1 MNGFNFKKVLRE
13 NISSREEQNAPVF
26 GLNSTD
32 NDESLLNM
40 LEKSTLT
47 PEQQTELIS
56 LMMHLSKEH
65 GVVLEQ
71 DLTGLRSERDRV
83 IPAKPVLDFLEKIN
97 LNNNQKKSVVRILDK
112 WGRFNSVRFDMKGAK
127 QAPTTTQSK
136 PEVSQND
143 KQAASDRIKK
153 YIDSDKKAPAKN
165 QGPFQHGQMQPGDE
179 EVEIVPA
186 GQEYTDA
193 GLNADDE
200 FERAETEE
208 IPRPVSDVD
217 VCAGLLDSL
226 KKADPKLFDSMQ
238 DDDTI
243 RGAIANFANDLS
255 FTADAVVVS
264 ALGAAAAIPPAAP
277 FFGAIAA
284 GGTTVARAGAAVAVA
299 MDLAL
304 LNGKDALIDSIG
316 LIPWGKWISKGLGRA
331 GAAVT
336 KAGEKASREAI
347 QKLLKT
353 AGKAVET
360 TAESGIKNLEKT
372 LAEKIFKAAPKL
384 GQEGAES
391 AAKAIMTAVEQRIQT
406 KLKSGGYGKG
416 APDPNKFKNP
426 KEYKR
431 ALKSWQEA
439 RKEALEGEYK
449 NCFRKDNLEVKNKA
463 LNLINAA
470 NEYVDDFPEAFDA
483 VIGKGI
489 DAVMWAKEFIFSD
502 DDPMDAPPA
511 LAAQS
516 NKNLNEQKY
525 IMLLER
531 FNIK

>member
-1 MNGFNFKKVLRE
+1 MNHFDFKNAVKRNIILRE
-13 NISSREEQNAPVF
+13 GWQDVGDDRVDGMAGEYGLASDQNK
-26 GLNSTD
+26 
-32 NDESLLNM
+32 ESLMSLLDDVQDDIG
-40 LEKSTLT
+40 LED
-47 PEQQTELIS
+47 EQKVELVN
-56 LMMHLSKEH
+56 LMRDLAQEH
-65 GVVLEQ
+65 DVVLEQ
-71 DLTGLRSERDRV
+71 NLKGLQSEKDRV
-83 IPAKPVLDFLEKIN
+83 IPAKTILDFLN
-97 LNNNQKKSVVRILDK
+97 GLGLDTTK
-112 WGRFNSVRFDMKGAK
+112 TRKLVKTLDQWAKYNSVRFDSR
-127 QAPTTTQSK
+127 PTDVR
-136 PEVSQND
+136 P
-143 KQAASDRIKK
+143 
-153 YIDSDKKAPAKN
+153 SDKTSLDNVDRKKTPPKPAMDKES
-165 QGPFQHGQMQPGDE
+165 FKTGQMQPGDE

-186 GQEYTDA
+186 GQEYADA
-193 GLNADDE
+193 DLNADDE

-208 IPRPVSDVD
+208 VPRPANDVD

-277 FFGAIAA
+277 VLGAIAA
-284 GGTTVARAGAAVAVA
+284 GGTTVGRAGAAVAVA

-316 LIPWGKWISKGLGRA
+316 LIPWGKWIGKGLGKA
-331 GAAVT
+331 GKAAT
-336 KAGEKASREAI
+336 KAGGKASSEAT

-353 AGKAVET
+353 AGKAGQT
-360 TAESGIKNLEKT
+360 AAESGIKNLEKT
-372 LAEKIFKAAPKL
+372 LAEKILKAAPKL
-384 GQEGAES
+384 GQEGAEN

-449 NCFRKDNLEVKNKA
+449 NCFRKDNLEIKNKA

-470 NEYVDDFPEAFDA
+470 NDYVDDFPEAFDA

-516 NKNLNEQKY
+516 SKKLNEQKY